1 MCDFLLEEGAKATF
15 TTVGAYRAAL
25 RLLGSISGPLLK
37 SAIVWSVQQFW
48 ACSSAALQALTIRYI
63 CFRHYVAPLAESSSC
78 ASLLA
83 FCGSSYGLFVLSLSF
98 ILLPTF
104 VVWRC
109 FLRLSADNNP
119 TFWVVDLEYFGGV
132 ETAGAAVH
140 RKQKSNSSCQV
151 NQLDSEHQT
160 ALMWAAAMGYT
171 GTCLFLNLNTTTL
184 VQLL

>member
-25 RLLGSISGPLLK
+25 RLLGSISGPVLK

-48 ACSSAALQALTIRYI
+48 ACSSAALQALAIRYI
-63 CFRHYVAPLAESSSC
+63 CFRHYAAPLAEPSSC
-78 ASLLA
+78 ACLLA

-109 FLRLSADNNP
+109 FFASVSRQQPHVL
-119 TFWVVDLEYFGGV
+119 GG
-132 ETAGAAVH
+132 
-140 RKQKSNSSCQV
+140 RS
-151 NQLDSEHQT
+151 
-160 ALMWAAAMGYT
+160 
-171 GTCLFLNLNTTTL
+171 
-184 VQLL
+184 